1 MNNLTI
7 TLFSSCQEI
16 FQPCRLRQ
24 LCNTLG
30 RNPVWKKSLSGYW
43 ILYFPHSF
51 NITINQNSSASF
63 SQNVCWSWLQLSS
76 IRDYKGRTLIKKKN
90 KNPRLLRKF
99 FINFHFREPGHYVVQ
114 KKSVYE
120 ALGAAGLLNFIGR
133 SDPEWWKNSVFF
145 VCIM

>member
-30 RNPVWKKSLSGYW
+30 RNPVWKKSVSGYW

-76 IRDYKGRTLIKKKN
+76 VRDYKGRALIKKKI
-90 KNPRLLRKF
+90 KILGYLGSSLLISILGKQDIMLF
-99 FINFHFREPGHYVVQ
+99 K

-120 ALGAAGLLNFIGR
+120 ALDAAGLLNFIGR
-133 SDPEWWKNSVFF
+133 SHPEWWKDSVFF

>member
-1 MNNLTI
+1 MQHCCILKYLVNNLTI

-30 RNPVWKKSLSGYW
+30 RNPVWKKSVSGYW

-63 SQNVCWSWLQLSS
+63 NQNVCWSWLQLSS
-76 IRDYKGRTLIKKKN
+76 VRDYKGRALIKKKN

-99 FINFHFREPGHYVVQ
+99 FINFHVREPGHYAVKKKKVFMRHWVQ
-114 KKSVYE
+114 QDY
-120 ALGAAGLLNFIGR
+120 
-133 SDPEWWKNSVFF
+133 
-145 VCIM
+145 